1 MKQWLRRAVAAMT
14 AAVLLAVMA
23 GRALGAEEEADA
35 DALAHR
41 LQDAREAT
49 PDLVA
54 AAAARDLERF
64 RSAYNRFAAAL
75 DPVLPAVRAE
85 DPRLAARLVVA
96 SDALRGLALGGIL
109 SEEDVAREVAVL
121 RGALEE
127 ALRAAAR
134 STERVQRFTVA
145 AREYRFE
152 PDELRA
158 RPGTRIVVRLENR
171 GRVPHEFRIPELN
184 VIIGPVEPGRSAE
197 GEFIVERP
205 GTYGYECHVDG
216 HYLKGMRGRLVVE

>member
-1 MKQWLRRAVAAMT
+1 MT

-64 RSAYNRFAAAL
+64 RSAYNRFARGPRPGVAGGPRRGPTPGRRGWWS
-75 DPVLPAVRAE
+75 PVTPSAGWRSA
-85 DPRLAARLVVA
+85 
-96 SDALRGLALGGIL
+96 GIL

-145 AREYRFE
+145 AREYRFQ

-158 RPGTRIVVRLENR
+158 RPGSPDRGAAGEP

-184 VIIGPVEPGRSAE
+184 VVIGPVEPGRSAE
-197 GEFIVERP
+197 GAFIVERP